1 VSRPRTDWRTALPLL
16 HALVAADAPAWVTTR
31 TRKAVSRA
39 LDYLAEDVKRLVRR
53 AGSAA
58 AAAEVIGVAAPRLSE
73 WSASGALGGEKERG
87 AQTKGGADDGC

>member
-1 VSRPRTDWRTALPLL
+1 MSRPRTDWRTALPLL

-31 TRKAVSRA
+31 TRKAVLRA

-58 AAAEVIGVAAPRLSE
+58 AAAEVIGVERVGRTRGRERAGRADEGRDRRWALSRE
-73 WSASGALGGEKERG
+73 ARA
-87 AQTKGGADDGC
+87 